1 MIGLMIIWVLLVI
14 GLACDVLV
22 FFWVEMMNR

>member
-22 FFWVEMMNR
+22 FFWGGDDE

>member
-14 GLACDVLV
+14 GLACDVFV
-22 FFWVEMMNR
+22 FFLGGDDE